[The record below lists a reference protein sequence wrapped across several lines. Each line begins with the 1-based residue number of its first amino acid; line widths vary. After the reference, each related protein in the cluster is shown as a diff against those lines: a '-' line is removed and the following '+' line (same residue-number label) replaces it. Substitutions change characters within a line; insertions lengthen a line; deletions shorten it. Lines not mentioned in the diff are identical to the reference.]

1 MFTVEGISGSIVKV
15 YHVFREAVM
24 L

>member
-1 MFTVEGISGSIVKV
+1 MFTVKGISESIVKV
-15 YHVFREAVM
+15 YHVFREAVI

>member
-1 MFTVEGISGSIVKV
+1 MFTVKAISESIVKV

>member
-1 MFTVEGISGSIVKV
+1 MFTVKEISESIVKV
-15 YHVFREAVM
+15 YHVFHEAVM